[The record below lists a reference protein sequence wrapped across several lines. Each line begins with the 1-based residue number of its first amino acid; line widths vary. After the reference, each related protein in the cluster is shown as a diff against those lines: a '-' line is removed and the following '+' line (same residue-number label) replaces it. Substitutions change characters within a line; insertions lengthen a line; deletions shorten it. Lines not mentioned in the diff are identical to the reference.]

1 MKYTVGN
8 IGKAIVAK
16 IENGDDLLGCLTKIT
31 LKEKVKSGIIFVIG
45 AIHKNKAVCGPLKAV
60 IPAKPFWQNFPGP
73 SEIVGIG
80 TVFCEKNQPKI
91 HLHSAIGRGKI
102 TRVGCLRKKTDV
114 FLIVEAVIL
123 EIKNVKAKRMF
134 DKKFALSLLEVLR

>member
-8 IGKAIVAK
+8 IGRAIVAK
-16 IENGDDLLGCLTKIT
+16 IENGDELLGCLTKIT
-31 LKEKVKSGIIFVIG
+31 LKENIKSGIVFVIG
-45 AIHKNKAVCGPLKAV
+45 AIHKNKAVCGPLKSV
-60 IPAKPFWQNFPGP
+60 IPVKPFWQNFPGP

-102 TRVGCLRKKTDV
+102 TRVGCLRNKTGV

-134 DKKFALSLLEVLR
+134 DKKFALSLLEVL

>member
-16 IENGDDLLGCLTKIT
+16 IENGDDLLLCLEKIAR
-31 LKEKVKSGIIFVIG
+31 KENIKSGIFFVIG
-45 AIHKNKAVCGPLKAV
+45 AIHKNKAVCGPIKAV
-60 IPAKPFWQNFPGP
+60 IPAKPFWQSFPGP

-80 TVFCEKNQPKI
+80 TIFQQKNQPKI
-91 HLHSAIGRGKI
+91 HLHSAIGRGKF
-102 TRVGCLRKKTDV
+102 TRVGCLRNKMEV

-134 DKKFALSLLEVLR
+134 DKKFALSLLEVL